1 MALQRL
7 RAPERRASSEPK
19 PRVLYIEDEDPNWEV
34 TEFMLRAQYELVRA
48 VSAREAFAK
57 LRASKFDLILM
68 DIQLQG
74 SDLDGIQIT
83 RILKGRY
90 QRPVPWYAQ
99 GLVADCPILFVTAYE
114 ARYQREELI
123 EAGGDQLITKPVD
136 RTRLLLALSKLTVRA
151 IFPRPSPCPG
161 PALLR
166 G

>member
-7 RAPERRASSEPK
+7 RAPDKRGSGAPK

-48 VSAREAFAK
+48 VNARETFAR

-83 RILKGRY
+83 QILKGRY
-90 QRPVPWYAQ
+90 TKAVPGYAQ

-114 ARYQREELI
+114 ARYQRQELI
-123 EAGGDQLITKPVD
+123 EAGGDELITKPVD
-136 RTRLLLALSKLTVRA
+136 RTRLLLALSKLTVRS
-151 IFPRPSPCPG
+151 IFPT
-161 PALLR
+161 L
-166 G
+166 